1 MLSKAAKELGVE
13 VRTGMGVEEIIREK
27 PFEGDVLGVVAKN
40 AKEKSSVFVL
50 PAVLFSLPAVSA
62 PTNTCANSMI
72 RALQVLV
79 PTICPERRAKLQWQ
93 PSGWAV
99 IS

>member
-1 MLSKAAKELGVE
+1 
-13 VRTGMGVEEIIREK
+13 MGVEEIIREK

-40 AKEKSSVFVL
+40 AKGEIKRIRATRGVVL
-50 PAVLFSLPAVSA
+50 AAPAVSA